1 MELGEWNYAKQNE
14 SKEFN
19 LYVEYRETNKKQTKR
34 TLEFLQQ
41 KWYYHTKQRLGAKIS
56 EASVNQRK
64 LLVLW
69 WQLWQDNIHLK
80 KCESKAYDLKP
91 M

>member
-41 KWYYHTKQRLGAKIS
+41 K
-56 EASVNQRK
+56 
-64 LLVLW
+64 
-69 WQLWQDNIHLK
+69 
-80 KCESKAYDLKP
+80 
-91 M
+91 